1 MAQLGYC
8 FAAQSIP
15 KSSWKYIMKKAK
27 KVVLQRSGMV
37 ALFPQKALYGPVR
50 YGGFGFK
57 NPYTQQG
64 IIKLATILQESIDW
78 SQTGIWIQA
87 AVEEYKLFTGIDNY
101 VQETSFKKIKEY
113 FQLLVQTFC

>member
-1 MAQLGYC
+1 
-8 FAAQSIP
+8 
-15 KSSWKYIMKKAK
+15 MKKAK
-27 KVVLQRSGMV
+27 KAVLQRSGIV
-37 ALFPQKALYGPVR
+37 ASFLQKALYGPVR

-78 SQTGIWIQA
+78 SQTGIWIQV

-113 FQLLVQTFC
+113 TPNSWYKHFVEWSHHCNKNDEQIEIVDVF

>member
-1 MAQLGYC
+1 
-8 FAAQSIP
+8 
-15 KSSWKYIMKKAK
+15 MKKAK
-27 KVVLQRSGMV
+27 KAVLQRSGM
-37 ALFPQKALYGPVR
+37 AASFPQKALYGPVK

-101 VQETSFKKIKEY
+101 VQEVPFRKIKKVY
-113 FQLLVQTFC
+113 S